1 MQEQTKQN
9 LIAYYKWV
17 INLSIFVITA
27 SVSLVSAID
36 SLRLSN
42 MLGWGLFLL
51 LISIFTNWLI
61 VKRLVIYS
69 LVESENIDS
78 KMTRFFLNTLPNL
91 KLYGLIQNSS
101 FILGLA
107 LTILSFILGENTKTT
122 LGLPSIF

>member
-1 MQEQTKQN
+1 
-9 LIAYYKWV
+9 
-17 INLSIFVITA
+17 
-27 SVSLVSAID
+27 
-36 SLRLSN
+36 
-42 MLGWGLFLL
+42 
-51 LISIFTNWLI
+51 
-61 VKRLVIYS
+61 VIYS